1 MIPPKC
7 GTHSG
12 LLFDL
17 VNPDYSHVNVE
28 DIAFGLSRQMRF
40 NGHTKFPYS
49 VAQHSMFVA
58 ELMPAEL
65 AAYGLVH
72 DAHEAYM
79 GDITSPVKSA
89 MAELGG
95 YEAIT
100 KLDDILSAATHAHFG
115 LQWPL
120 SKEIEE
126 QVVKADKL
134 AAQFEKAHLLNMDF
148 EQPFVLPR
156 RLHKYMTPCSEEL
169 VRIQFA
175 MLLKEIEKGAT

>member
-1 MIPPKC
+1 MLPPKC

-17 VNPDYSHVNVE
+17 VNPDHTDVNVE
-28 DIAFGLSRQMRF
+28 DIVFGLSRQFRF

-58 ELMPAEL
+58 ELMPPEL
-65 AAYGLVH
+65 AAYGLLH

-89 MAELGG
+89 LHVLGG
-95 YEAIT
+95 YQAIA
-100 KLDDILSAATHAHFG
+100 KLDDILSAATHKYFG
-115 LQWPL
+115 LRWPL
-120 SKEIEE
+120 PKDIEAE
-126 QVVKADKL
+126 VAKADKL

-148 EQPFVLPR
+148 EAPFELTSKLYR
-156 RLHKYMTPCSEEL
+156 YLTPISDEL
-169 VRIQFA
+169 VRVEFGIK
-175 MLLKEIEKGAT
+175 LKEIKK

>member
-17 VNPDYSHVNVE
+17 VNPDYDEVNIE
-28 DIAFGLSRQMRF
+28 DIVFGLSRQMRF

-58 ELMPAEL
+58 ELMPPEL
-65 AAYGLVH
+65 AAYGLLH

-89 MAELGG
+89 MHQLGG
-95 YEAIT
+95 YQAIT
-100 KLDDILSAATHAHFG
+100 ALDDILSAATHKKFG

-120 SKEIEE
+120 PKDIEHE
-126 QVVKADKL
+126 VTKADKL

-148 EQPFVLPR
+148 DAPFELPA
-156 RLHKYMTPCSEEL
+156 RLMKYMTPHTDEII
-169 VRIQFA
+169 RIEFA
-175 MLLKEIEKGAT
+175 IKLKEIEKGVI